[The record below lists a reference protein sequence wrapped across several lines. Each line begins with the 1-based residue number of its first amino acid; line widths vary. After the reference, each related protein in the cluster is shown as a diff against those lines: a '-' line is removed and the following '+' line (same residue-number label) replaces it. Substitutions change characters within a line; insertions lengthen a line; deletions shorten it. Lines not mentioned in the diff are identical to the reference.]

1 MPYGTRGSVR
11 PDLSS
16 GRFGLSVDVKNYDLA
31 SAKGRYRLVQD
42 ILGQVE
48 ARSKNLPAGMRQA
61 ITIDIRGQTV
71 NPTLLQRVIDRIVIK
86 SNGAVKAENI
96 FVAK

>member
-1 MPYGTRGSVR
+1 M
-11 PDLSS
+11 
-16 GRFGLSVDVKNYDLA
+16 
-31 SAKGRYRLVQD
+31 
-42 ILGQVE
+42 E

-86 SNGAVKAENI
+86 PNGAVKAENI